1 MKRIGRRGSVM
12 AFGAVLVP
20 LVAVS
25 MAYACSV
32 LSTLAVDPG
41 TGVVGTTVAATG
53 RSFSRVEVGNVEP
66 VAVRWGTADG
76 PLLWS
81 GRPDAGGNIAFS
93 FVVPEAAPGSYTI
106 VATQR
111 TADGVMVA
119 GTPARASFQVTGPA
133 TQAATQSAVPFEP
146 TSPAPAAAPAPAT
159 QAATAPRV
167 RVAPAPAA
175 SATAATPAPAA
186 VPAPAPAPAPAAEPA
201 PAVAPAPAAEPAP
214 AATPAPAPAAP
225 APARRSV
232 MVSMSDDS
240 SGSSGLAIALV
251 GVGLVLA
258 LAASALVLA
267 SRRNQKAAA
276 KAKR

>member
-1 MKRIGRRGSVM
+1 MKRIGRRGSVL

-32 LSTLAVDPG
+32 LSTLAVEPG
-41 TGVVGTTVAATG
+41 TGAAGTTVAGTG

-66 VAVRWGTADG
+66 VAVRWGTTDG

-93 FVVPEAAPGSYTI
+93 FVVPDAAPGSYTI

-146 TSPAPAAAPAPAT
+146 TSPAPAPAAAPAT
-159 QAATAPRV
+159 QTAAAPRV
-167 RVAPAPAA
+167 RVAPAPAPAA
-175 SATAATPAPAA
+175 SAPAATPAPAA
-186 VPAPAPAPAPAAEPA
+186 APAP
-201 PAVAPAPAAEPAP
+201 VPAPAAEPAP
-214 AATPAPAPAAP
+214 AAAPAPAVTPAPATTPEPDAAP

-240 SGSSGLAIALV
+240 SSSSGLAIALV

-267 SRRNQKAAA
+267 SRRNQKATA